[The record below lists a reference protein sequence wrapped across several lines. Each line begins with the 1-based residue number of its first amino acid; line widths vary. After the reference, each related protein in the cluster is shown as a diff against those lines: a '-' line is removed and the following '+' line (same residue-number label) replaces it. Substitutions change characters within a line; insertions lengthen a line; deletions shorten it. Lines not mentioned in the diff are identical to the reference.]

1 MISLDKFYIIYLFII
16 ADLFETESYSVAQ
29 VGLER
34 NYVAQASLELM
45 EDPPA
50 STSLVLGL

>member
-16 ADLFETESYSVAQ
+16 TDLFETESYSVAQ